1 MPDDS
6 ESFDLSGAIEH
17 LREAAAGP
25 ERERILAV
33 IRNHS
38 LSPEQLKNALPEDL
52 ATLLPMLLSDRFYDH
67 FFQQAPVSLREKL
80 SEAKSLAQE
89 HFGDFRNHP
98 VVVERLPA
106 AEEEA
111 LPSPEDWPSLK
122 QNRTILVG
130 TTSFWNEVEGKLAPA
145 MRLALLGP
153 ADKASVEM
161 IADPTD
167 PLILSEA
174 LLRIAVSEFKR
185 CLPMADKQM
194 LEFEYSDKV
203 PLLLDS
209 LEQEL
214 KKLRDLALQ
223 LGIDLRSAPPNSE
236 ASRTA

>member
-33 IRNHS
+33 IRNYS

-52 ATLLPMLLSDRFYDH
+52 AILLPTLLSNKIYDD
-67 FFQQAPVSLREKL
+67 FFQQAPVGLREKL
-80 SEAKSLAQE
+80 SEAKSLAEE
-89 HFGDFRNHP
+89 HFSDFRNHP
-98 VVVERLPA
+98 VVAERLSA
-106 AEEEA
+106 AGEEA
-111 LPSPEDWPSLK
+111 LLSPDDWPSLNE
-122 QNRTILVG
+122 NRTILVG
-130 TTSFWNEVEGKLAPA
+130 MTAFWNDVEGKLAPA
-145 MRLALLGP
+145 MRLVLLGP

-174 LLRIAVSEFKR
+174 LLKIAVSEFRR

-194 LEFEYSDKV
+194 LEFEYSDQV

-214 KKLRDLALQ
+214 KKLRELAPQ
-223 LGIDLRSAPPNSE
+223 IGIDLRSAPPE
-236 ASRTA
+236 